1 MASNLTSICNV
12 FCLLLLAERAGADYY
27 LRLLSFL
34 KKSFPDFQNDWEIE
48 KEKKVEYEGI
58 SYVNN
63 NDIVN
68 DNNNQNNN
76 NNNNDNENSNEK
88 DEVCRN
94 PDLCF
99 DNAELIDDELAE
111 DASISLPTMQKNFI
125 VR

>member
-1 MASNLTSICNV
+1 M
-12 FCLLLLAERAGADYY
+12 
-27 LRLLSFL
+27 

-68 DNNNQNNN
+68 DNNNNQNNQNDENNN
-76 NNNNDNENSNEK
+76 NNSNEK

-99 DNAELIDDELAE
+99 DNAELIDDELDG